1 MTIEFTPINPDFDDL
16 PLLSVKPAPMS
27 DSDVEFHSD
36 ILYMRGLLDWLYEQ
50 ADTLGRARDIPPPWS
65 DQLQAAITE
74 LKTLGVR
81 VREFNRER

>member
-1 MTIEFTPINPDFDDL
+1 MTIEFTPINKSFDDL

-27 DSDVEFHSD
+27 DSDVDFHSD

-50 ADTLGRARDIPPPWS
+50 ADTTGRAQDIPPPWS

-74 LKTLGVR
+74 LKTLTVR